1 MARRQN
7 TTTQMAR
14 ERSWTRSLR
23 LARRWPKV
31 PTDAAESTDGMER
44 LTDVQLESLET
55 APTAKPAIQRAVQ
68 AAGWWP

>member
-1 MARRQN
+1 M
-7 TTTQMAR
+7 
-14 ERSWTRSLR
+14 
-23 LARRWPKV
+23 
-31 PTDAAESTDGMER
+31 PTDAAEYTDGMER